1 MNLVRWS
8 TLHFFLASAAIVSH
22 LLSCGCDADTM
33 VTAEAGGAPSQVD
46 ELTADSTATGAE
58 DLVVQDYLETLSNEE
73 LEKICLDRGFSL
85 AARGDPDKDEVGQ
98 HPELRREDYLAAARR
113 CLTLEDEMNA
123 IIAAHPELA
132 AELDAEIERMK
143 RHKMELER
151 ERDEILAQKAMLEE
165 QLEKAGVDVGSCFNR
180 TSTAVPSG
188 ASKGGRDLAALNPED
203 MTVDEVLRH
212 SFTLLYQRV
221 MQDVRMVKK
230 ALDPLVLKPLG
241 RGCQTAWKYAK
252 PTLLALWVKAR
263 TTANAY
269 LTATSPSNANAT
281 DSASAIA

>member
-1 MNLVRWS
+1 MNLVRLS
-8 TLHFFLASAAIVSH
+8 TLHLFLGTAAIVSH
-22 LLSCGCDADTM
+22 LLSGGCQADISSL
-33 VTAEAGGAPSQVD
+33 VDD
-46 ELTADSTATGAE
+46 ELTADNSGTASVE
-58 DLVVQDYLETLSNEE
+58 DLVVQDYLETLSNED
-73 LEKICLDRGFSL
+73 LEKICHDRGFSL
-85 AARGDPDKDEVGQ
+85 AARGDPGKEEVGQ
-98 HPELRREDYLAAARR
+98 QQLSREDYLAAARR

-180 TSTAVPSG
+180 TTAATPNGESRR
-188 ASKGGRDLAALNPED
+188 GRDLSTLNPED
-203 MTVDEVLRH
+203 MSVDEVLRH
-212 SFTLLYQRV
+212 SLTLLYQRV

-230 ALDPLVLKPLG
+230 VLDRLILQPLG
-241 RGCQTAWKYAK
+241 QGCRIAWKYAK

-269 LTATSPSNANAT
+269 LTASSSQSNTNAT
-281 DSASAIA
+281 DSANALT